1 MGIPSY
7 FSYIIKN
14 HAHILNTLHY
24 QKNVARTPF
33 SKLYMDCNSIIYD
46 AFHNLEKQE
55 SYQTMDSADIEKYI
69 ISDVIANIKK
79 YIHFINPSSNI
90 YIAFDGVAPFAKMEQ
105 QRTRRYK
112 SQYLSELPFIISKSR
127 WNTAAITPGT
137 NFMNTLSEQIAR
149 EFEHK
154 EAAYGVKEI
163 IVSGSNVPGEG
174 EHKMYEHLRANG
186 NRQENVAIYGLDS
199 DLIMLSIFH
208 SIYCYNIYI
217 FREAIVFGDSNRLK
231 QHSPADSKL
240 PLFLN
245 VHKLMKSISQEM
257 DCGNYYDKYRVFDYV
272 FLCFFLGNDFLPHFP
287 ALNIRTHGIQVLLD
301 TYRQVV
307 AKPGQYLITKAG
319 DQIVWKNVNILV
331 KELAKNEHSLLLQE
345 YDLRD
350 KWDKRQWPETTPKE
364 KEDMINNAPVIYR
377 AEEKYIAPKDA
388 HWETRYYGALF
399 HKTETDDPVEYIKA
413 VSINYLEGLEW
424 VFKYYTKG
432 CPDWKWKY
440 NYHYPPLCADLIK
453 YVPHFATEFIGQ
465 NISAT
470 QMRSGG
476 VSHIFSSEANE
487 NNNVPFS
494 PYVQLSYVLPPAQ
507 MHLLPE
513 KLRKHLFATYPG
525 LEAKMEFQWAF
536 CRYFWEA
543 HNKNAP
549 FGLKEMEQL
558 QKDLPRLC

>member
-55 SYQTMDSADIEKYI
+55 VYQKMDSAEIERFI
-69 ISDVIANIKK
+69 ISDVIASIKK
-79 YIHFINPSSNI
+79 YIHCINPSSNI

-112 SQYLSELPFIISKSR
+112 SQYLSELPFISSKSR
-127 WNTAAITPGT
+127 WNTASITPGT

-154 EAAYGVKEI
+154 EAAYGVKQI

-174 EHKMYEHLRANG
+174 EHKMYEHLRANC
-186 NRQENVAIYGLDS
+186 NKQENVAIYGLDS

-208 SIYCYNIYI
+208 TVYCYNIYI

-231 QHSPADSKL
+231 QHSPSDSKL

-245 VHKLMKSISQEM
+245 VHKLMKSICKEM
-257 DCGNYYDKYRVFDYV
+257 DCGSFYDKYRVFDYV

-307 AKPGQYLITKAG
+307 AKPGQYLITMAG

-331 KELAKNEHSLLLQE
+331 KELAKNEHNLLLQE

-364 KEDMINNAPVIYR
+364 KEELINNAPVIFR
-377 AEEKYIAPKDA
+377 AEEKYISPNDA
-388 HWETRYYGALF
+388 HWETRYYNSLF
-399 HKTETDDPVEYIKA
+399 HKPETDDHVEYVKA

-453 YVPHFATEFIGQ
+453 YVPHFATEFICK
-465 NISAT
+465 NTNA
-470 QMRSGG
+470 
-476 VSHIFSSEANE
+476 
-487 NNNVPFS
+487 PFS

-513 KLRKHLFATYPG
+513 KIRNHLFTMYPG
-525 LEAKMEFQWAF
+525 LSAKMEFQWAF

-558 QKDLPRLC
+558 QKELPRLCYI

>member
-14 HAHILNTLHY
+14 HSHILSTLHF

-46 AFHNLEKQE
+46 AFHNLEKLE
-55 SYQTMDSADIEKYI
+55 SYQTMDIYAIEQYI
-69 ISDVIANIKK
+69 IVDVILNIKK
-79 YIHFINPSSNI
+79 YIHFINPSTNI

-112 SQYLSELPFIISKSR
+112 SQYLSSLPFITNKSR

-137 NFMNTLSEQIAR
+137 NFMNTLSSQIAK

-154 EAAYGVKEI
+154 EAEYGVKQI
-163 IVSGSNVPGEG
+163 IVSGSNIPGEG
-174 EHKMYEHLRANG
+174 EHKMYEHLRANA
-186 NRQENVAIYGLDS
+186 NMQENVAIYGLDS

-208 SIYCYNIYI
+208 TIYCRNIYI
-217 FREAIVFGDSNRLK
+217 FREAIVFGDANK
-231 QHSPADSKL
+231 QRHSSQADSKL

-257 DCGNYYDKYRVFDYV
+257 ACDNFYDKYRVFDYV

-307 AKPGQYLITKAG
+307 AKPRQYLLSNLSNKSTEPG
-319 DQIVWKNVNILV
+319 QIIWKNVNILV

-345 YDLRD
+345 YDIRD
-350 KWDKRQWPETTPKE
+350 KWDRRQWPETTPKE
-364 KEDMINNAPVIYR
+364 KEDLVNNTPVIFR

-388 HWETRYYGALF
+388 HWETRYYNALF
-399 HKTETDDPVEYIKA
+399 HKPESDEHSLFVKS
-413 VSINYLEGLEW
+413 VSTNYLEGLEW
-424 VFKYYTKG
+424 VFKYYTNG

-440 NYHYPPLCADLIK
+440 NYHYPPLFVDLIK
-453 YVPHFATEFIGQ
+453 YVPHFASEFIAP
-465 NISAT
+465 NTNA
-470 QMRSGG
+470 
-476 VSHIFSSEANE
+476 
-487 NNNVPFS
+487 PFS
-494 PYVQLSYVLPPAQ
+494 PYVQLSYVLPPSQ
-507 MHLLPE
+507 LMLLPDSMRMYLL
-513 KLRKHLFATYPG
+513 KTYPE

-543 HNKNAP
+543 HNKNNP
-549 FGLKEMEQL
+549 FSL
-558 QKDLPRLC
+558 QTLEKLQQELPKLHTH

>member
-14 HAHILNTLHY
+14 HAHILSTLHF

-55 SYQTMDSADIEKYI
+55 SYQTMNISEIEQHI
-69 ISDVIANIKK
+69 ISETIINIKK
-79 YIHFINPSSNI
+79 YIHFINPSSTI

-112 SQYLSELPFIISKSR
+112 SQHLSTLPFITKQSR

-137 NFMNTLSEQIAR
+137 NFMNTLSSQIAR
-149 EFEHK
+149 EFQHK
-154 EAAYGVKEI
+154 DAAYGVTQI

-174 EHKMYEHLRANG
+174 EHKMYEHLRENATVH
-186 NRQENVAIYGLDS
+186 ENVAIYGLDS

-208 SIYCYNIYI
+208 TIYCHNIYI
-217 FREAIVFGDSNRLK
+217 FREAIVFGNAKSNK
-231 QHSPADSKL
+231 HSNPADSKL

-245 VHKLMKSISQEM
+245 VHKLMVSISKEM
-257 DCGNYYDKYRVFDYV
+257 ACDNFYDKYRVFDYV

-287 ALNIRTHGIQVLLD
+287 AANIRTHGIQVLLD
-301 TYRQVV
+301 TYRKVV
-307 AKPGQYLITKAG
+307 AKSRQYLLSNIASSESH
-319 DQIVWKNVNILV
+319 IIWKTVNILV
-331 KELAKNEHSLLLQE
+331 KELAKNEHALILQE

-364 KEDMINNAPVIYR
+364 KEDLINNAPVIFR
-377 AEEKYIAPKDA
+377 SEEKYISPKDA
-388 HWETRYYGALF
+388 QWETRYYKSLF
-399 HKTETDDPVEYIKA
+399 HLSEDADDSLFVKT

-440 NYHYPPLCADLIK
+440 NYHYPPLFADLIK
-453 YVPHFATEFIGQ
+453 YVPHFASEFIAP
-465 NISAT
+465 NT
-470 QMRSGG
+470 NM
-476 VSHIFSSEANE
+476 
-487 NNNVPFS
+487 PFS
-494 PYVQLSYVLPPAQ
+494 PYVQLSYVLPPEQ
-507 MHLLPE
+507 LCLLPE
-513 KLRKHLFATYPG
+513 KISTYLFETYPE
-525 LEAKMEFQWAF
+525 LTTKMEFQWAF

-543 HNKNAP
+543 HNTNNP
-549 FGLKEMEQL
+549 FSLEKMERL
-558 QKDLPRLC
+558 QIELPRLLV

>member
-14 HAHILNTLHY
+14 HAHILSTLHF

-55 SYQTMDSADIEKYI
+55 SYQTMDIAAIEQHI
-69 ISDVIANIKK
+69 ISETIVNIKK
-79 YIHFINPSSNI
+79 YIHFINPSSTI

-112 SQYLSELPFIISKSR
+112 SQHLSTLPFITKKSR

-137 NFMNTLSEQIAR
+137 NFMNTLSSQIAR

-154 EAAYGVKEI
+154 DAAYGVKQI

-174 EHKMYEHLRANG
+174 EHKMYEHLRANATA
-186 NRQENVAIYGLDS
+186 QENVAIYGLDS

-208 SIYCYNIYI
+208 TIYCNNIYI
-217 FREAIVFGDSNRLK
+217 FREAIVFGDAKSHKHSN
-231 QHSPADSKL
+231 PADSKL

-245 VHKLMKSISQEM
+245 VHKLMVSISKEM
-257 DCGNYYDKYRVFDYV
+257 ACDNFYDKYRVFDYV

-287 ALNIRTHGIQVLLD
+287 AANIRTHGIQVLLD
-301 TYRQVV
+301 TYRKVV
-307 AKPGQYLITKAG
+307 AKPRQYLLSNIASSG
-319 DQIVWKNVNILV
+319 GHIIWKNVNILV
-331 KELAKNEHSLLLQE
+331 KELAKNEHTLLLQE
-345 YDLRD
+345 YALRD

-364 KEDMINNAPVIYR
+364 KEELINNAPVIFR
-377 AEEKYIAPKDA
+377 AEEKYISPKDA
-388 HWETRYYGALF
+388 HWEMRYYKSLF
-399 HKTETDDPVEYIKA
+399 HLSEDTDDSLFVKT

-440 NYHYPPLCADLIK
+440 NYHYPPLFADLIK
-453 YVPHFATEFIGQ
+453 YVPHFASEFIAP
-465 NISAT
+465 NT
-470 QMRSGG
+470 NM
-476 VSHIFSSEANE
+476 
-487 NNNVPFS
+487 PFS
-494 PYVQLSYVLPPAQ
+494 PYVQLSYVLPPEQ
-507 MHLLPE
+507 LSLLPE
-513 KLRKHLFATYPG
+513 QISAYLFENYPE
-525 LEAKMEFQWAF
+525 LKTKMEFQWAF

-543 HNKNAP
+543 HNTNNP
-549 FGLKEMEQL
+549 FSLEKMERL
-558 QKDLPRLC
+558 QRELPRLLV

>member
-7 FSYIIKN
+7 FSYIINN

-24 QKNVARTPF
+24 QKNIIRTPF

-55 SYQTMDSADIEKYI
+55 SYQTMDSAVIERTI
-69 ISDVIANIKK
+69 ISNVISNIKK
-79 YIHFINPSSNI
+79 YIHFINPSSSI

-112 SQYLSELPFIISKSR
+112 SQYLSELPFITSKSR

-137 NFMNTLSEQIAR
+137 NFMNTLSEKIR
-149 EFEHK
+149 HEFQHK
-154 EAAYGVKEI
+154 EADYGVKQI

-174 EHKMYEHLRANG
+174 EHKMYEHLRENG
-186 NRQENVAIYGLDS
+186 NKQETVAIYGLDS

-231 QHSPADSKL
+231 QSSPGL

-257 DCGNYYDKYRVFDYV
+257 DCSNFYDKYRVFDYV

-287 ALNIRTHGIQVLLD
+287 AFNIRTHGIRVLLD

-307 AKPGQYLITKAG
+307 AKPGQYLITKNG

-331 KELAKNEHSLLLQE
+331 KELAKNEHTLLLQE

-364 KEDMINNAPVIYR
+364 KEELINNIPVIYR
-377 AEEKYIAPKDA
+377 AEEKYIDPKDA
-388 HWETRYYGALF
+388 YWEMRYYNALF
-399 HKTETDDPVEYIKA
+399 HKPEVYNQVEYIKSI
-413 VSINYLEGLEW
+413 SINYLEGLEW

-453 YVPHFATEFIGQ
+453 YIPHFATEFIFK
-465 NISAT
+465 NS
-470 QMRSGG
+470 
-476 VSHIFSSEANE
+476 
-487 NNNVPFS
+487 NVPFS

-513 KLRKHLFATYPG
+513 NLHKHLFTTYPG
-525 LEAKMEFQWAF
+525 LNAKMEFRWAF

-558 QKDLPRLC
+558 QKELPQLC